1 MDDINAQIAELTA
14 LLDNLQHTVLAL
26 TARQTTEPKVTD
38 ELIAEGLAYCN
49 QDNSFRRLA
58 ERHPLPLSGPFAPLA
73 LPRQLQQLAREKH
86 VHFMKYLAPIN
97 VNRQAAW
104 MLVQTLAAY
113 RQQHQ
118 SEGDG
123 GPGLSNY
130 VERSLCE
137 LIGALLN
144 EAEEQTK
151 VLVENLTMK
160 LGLPGIFNLLIMD
173 AIKTNDA
180 NEVDARLFSHKVIE
194 RRETLQ
200 SRLVDTAVH
209 GQTDQ
214 QQDHKKRRGD
224 D

>member
-1 MDDINAQIAELTA
+1 MDDINAQIAEPTA
-14 LLDNLQHTVLAL
+14 LLDNLQHVVLAL
-26 TARQTTEPKVTD
+26 IARQTIGPKVTD
-38 ELIAEGLAYCN
+38 ELIAECLAYCN
-49 QDNSFRRLA
+49 RDNSFRRLA

-73 LPRQLQQLAREKH
+73 LPRQLQQLAREKN

-104 MLVQTLAAY
+104 MSVQTLAAY

-118 SEGDG
+118 SEG

-130 VERSLCE
+130 VECSLCE
-137 LIGALLN
+137 LIGAHLS

-151 VLVENLTMK
+151 VLVEKLTMT
-160 LGLPGIFNLLIMD
+160 LGLPGIFNFLILD

-194 RRETLQ
+194 RRETLR
-200 SRLVDTAVH
+200 SRLVDAAVH
-209 GQTDQ
+209 GPTDQ